1 MHKINELIISFA
13 APSNPTSFKV
23 VSVTASS
30 VTLQWKPPRAT
41 NGVIIHYSLRY
52 GITVINDFG
61 NKTSDPIT
69 GSIEGLSPNT
79 EYALQLRA
87 HTRVGAGPSADV
99 IVKTS
104 KLIKTATVYIAAE

>member
-23 VSVTASS
+23 VSVTAIT

-41 NGVIIHYSLRY
+41 NGVITHYSLQY
-52 GITVINDFG
+52 GVTVINDDFG

-69 GSIEGLSPNT
+69 GSIKGLSPDT
-79 EYALQLRA
+79 EYTLRLRA

-104 KLIKTATVYIAAE
+104 KLIKQLLCT